1 MRDEGRFL
9 WDLKDRALKGDR
21 IVFSYGA
28 PILKTQ
34 SLFDLKG
41 TDFSPGR
48 QSVSRRLGESTVMHG
63 QVTLKDFL
71 CLGFGFGSGHSQL
84 TDQSVLKRSPQ
95 SLDTSFG
102 LGGTGQD

>member
-1 MRDEGRFL
+1 MYVHIDSLIGVREEGRFL
-9 WDLKDRALKGDR
+9 GDLKDRAFKGDR

-48 QSVSRRLGESTVMHG
+48 QSVSRRLGESTGYARAGNVQG
-63 QVTLKDFL
+63 LFVPGVWFWLWPFL
-71 CLGFGFGSGHSQL
+71 TH
-84 TDQSVLKRSPQ
+84 
-95 SLDTSFG
+95 
-102 LGGTGQD
+102 